1 LLQLS
6 VPLLELSLQIHV
18 TLLLLLNLQSQ
29 FLGPLLI
36 ENLFLLIAI
45 PQLLL
50 TPLQVFNDLLNHL
63 LFLHPIFKLDPQQ
76 PVLLLE
82 LSIGLVVRVRLLLL
96 HLLQF
101 HAGLFRIHSSLL
113 EL

>member
-29 FLGPLLI
+29 FLGCLLI
-36 ENLFLLIAI
+36 EDLFLLIAI

-50 TPLQVFNDLLNHL
+50 TPLQVFNQLLNHL
-63 LFLHPIFKLDPQQ
+63 LFLRPIFKLDPQQ

-96 HLLQF
+96 HLLQL